1 MQRPHRLKDL
11 QIFDDAS
18 RGPVG
23 AVVFLFRMNI
33 KAFIAS
39 IGALIT
45 VAALANDPFTQA
57 LLQYPSDL
65 IPLRNGSAVIPRT
78 MQYLGRTGELVLCGT
93 IHCDVSGI
101 D

>member
-11 QIFDDAS
+11 QTFDDAS

-23 AVVFLFRMNI
+23 AVVFLFKLNI

-57 LLQYPSDL
+57 LLQYPSDV
-65 IPLRNGSAVIPRT
+65 ISSTNESAAIPRT
-78 MQYLGRTGELVLCGT
+78 VQYLASSGEP
-93 IHCDVSGI
+93 IFS
-101 D
+101 